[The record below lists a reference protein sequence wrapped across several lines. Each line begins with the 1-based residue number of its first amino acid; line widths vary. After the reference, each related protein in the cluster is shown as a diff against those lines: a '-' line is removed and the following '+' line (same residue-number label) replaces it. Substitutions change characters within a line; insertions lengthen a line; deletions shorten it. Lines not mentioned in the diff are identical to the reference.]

1 MSTGRSSQSV
11 TGARWACRTAAPD
24 AQSAHPAVLHS
35 GRLSPSVQT
44 LFLHNSSIMM
54 FSIFKFT
61 PLPQT
66 QTHAH

>member
-24 AQSAHPAVLHS
+24 AQSAHPVVLHS
-35 GRLSPSVQT
+35 GSLSPSVRT
-44 LFLHNSSIMM
+44 RFLHNSSTMM

-61 PLPQT
+61 PLPH
-66 QTHAH
+66 THTH